1 MRAAPIR
8 RIFHFALLIAAVT
21 SQCAS
26 ARADITKA
34 QLDTVEVSP
43 PQGAQIPATITA
55 IDIHG
60 TSLNVRSLIDRP
72 TVFIF
77 SDYTCTTLCG
87 PILSFVAGAL
97 DQTGLQPGKDFKL
110 IVMGLDPKDS
120 AADAEAMRKSR
131 IGDDPTL
138 SAATTF
144 LIADATQ
151 VKSVTEALGY
161 HYVYDAANDQFA
173 HPAAAYVL
181 AADGHVVHVVAG
193 VGLSGDDMRLALVEA
208 GKGAVGTI
216 TDQIHL
222 LCYGFDVSKGAY
234 NLAVSRILAL
244 TGLVTVM
251 TLGGGIGFLI
261 YTGARPRA

>member
-1 MRAAPIR
+1 MRGAPIKY
-8 RIFHFALLIAAVT
+8 IFYVVVLVAAVAVR
-21 SQCAS
+21 CGPAE
-26 ARADITKA
+26 ADITQA
-34 QLDTVEVSP
+34 QLRTVEVSP
-43 PQGAQIPATITA
+43 PQGAQIPATVTA
-55 IDIHG
+55 TDIHG

-72 TVFIF
+72 TIFIF

-97 DQTGLQPGKDFKL
+97 DQTGLKPGKDFNL

-120 AADAEAMRKSR
+120 AADAETMRKSR
-131 IGDDPTL
+131 IGDDPAL

-144 LIADATQ
+144 LIADAAQ
-151 VKSVTEALGY
+151 VKSVTAALGY

-181 AADGHVVHVVAG
+181 AADGHVVHVIAG

-234 NLAVSRILAL
+234 NLAVSRILAI
-244 TGLVTVM
+244 TGLLTMV